1 MVDGFSVAEL
11 RSAAGWL
18 ESVPVLS
25 LPTEFPVPNL
35 RRQVL
40 TSELPAGPLVAT
52 GLADLE
58 RGAESVAALLVSIG
72 APRLSSLG
80 LVVPQTIADPE
91 RRLYELLAREDP
103 DSAHS
108 RYNAYVRRLVSF
120 ERARLPALADAVRIR
135 LFMEALGAEAREDAR
150 AYLTGGATA
159 VLLGWR
165 QSTIEVD
172 IKLVPEHDALLRAIP
187 DLKERLQV
195 NVELASP
202 IDFIPVPSGWE
213 DRSPFI
219 GRHGRLSFHHFDF
232 YGQALAKL
240 ERKHAQDLVD
250 VREMFDRGLIEAS
263 RTLAYFARIEPELYR
278 YPAVDPPTFR
288 QAVEG
293 MLAERG

>member
-1 MVDGFSVAEL
+1 M
-11 RSAAGWL
+11 
-18 ESVPVLS
+18 
-25 LPTEFPVPNL
+25 PNL

-40 TSELPAGPLVAT
+40 TSELPAAALVAT

-80 LVVPQTIADPE
+80 LAVPHSIPDPE
-91 RRLYELLAREDP
+91 RRLYELLARDDP

-120 ERARLPALADAVRIR
+120 ARAGVGALAEAGRIER
-135 LFMEALGAEAREDAR
+135 LMKALGAAARQDAR
-150 AYLTGGATA
+150 AYFMGDATA

-165 QSTIEVD
+165 QTTIDVD
-172 IKLVPEHDALLRAIP
+172 IKLVPEHDLLLRAIP
-187 DLKERLQV
+187 DLKERLQI

-219 GRHGRLSFHHFDF
+219 VRRGRLSFHHFDL
-232 YGQALAKL
+232 YGQALANL
-240 ERKHAQDLVD
+240 ERKHPQDLVD
-250 VREMFDRGLIEAS
+250 VREMLDRGLIEAS
-263 RTLAYFARIEPELYR
+263 RTLAYFAQIEPELYR
-278 YPAVDPPTFR
+278 YPAIDPPTFR
-288 QAVEG
+288 HAVETV
-293 MLAERG
+293 LAERS